1 MTTDNFKNEENQEET
16 NISTDNQDSPE
27 TSEDVSS
34 LEHGNDEEVSSTEE
48 NNGDPTEE
56 SQAASD
62 EVADEAAH
70 QAEFEVGQTV
80 SGTVYKIEDKF
91 VKAHIE
97 GSDFEGIVPISQL
110 TSKRIERPEEIISE
124 DDSIE
129 GVVIKVENE
138 QDRNNVI
145 LSIRKLEE
153 SNAYDSLQSA
163 KDNDETITGTV
174 MEVVKAGLVIDVG
187 VRGFIPASL
196 LSDAYIEDLE
206 QFDGQD
212 LEVKVEDI
220 EPEKN
225 RVILNRKR
233 IVESEKAAERQKQLE
248 SLENGSIIEGEVV
261 RITTFGAFINLGE
274 VDGLAHISEL
284 SYQRVE
290 KVEDAVSIG
299 DTVQVKI
306 LDVDPEQERISL
318 SLKQAQESPFE
329 GFAKEYSAGDVLE
342 GTVKRLVDF
351 GAFVEVTPGVEG
363 LVHVSEISHDHVA
376 VPSDALQEGQTVDV
390 KILSLNEDSEKISLS
405 IKETTEKTA
414 ASTEDQPKVY
424 RDDSQDEGPTL
435 GDVFGDR
442 FKDLDI

>member
-1 MTTDNFKNEENQEET
+1 MTTDNIKNEENQEEI
-16 NISTDNQDSPE
+16 NDS
-27 TSEDVSS
+27 SINEDSNEV
-34 LEHGNDEEVSSTEE
+34 NEEVSTQGTEEE
-48 NNGDPTEE
+48 NNV
-56 SQAASD
+56 SSS
-62 EVADEAAH
+62 
-70 QAEFEVGQTV
+70 FEVGETV
-80 SGTVYKIEDKF
+80 TGTVYKIEDKF
-91 VKAHIE
+91 IKAHID

-110 TSKRIERPEEIISE
+110 TSKRIERPEEIVSE
-124 DDSIE
+124 DDSIK
-129 GVVIKVENE
+129 GVVIKVEDE
-138 QDRNNVI
+138 EDRKNVI

-206 QFDGQD
+206 QFDGQE

-220 EPEKN
+220 ESEKN

-233 IVESEKAAERQKQLE
+233 IVESEKAVERKKQLKT
-248 SLENGSIIEGEVV
+248 LEVGSIVEGEVV

-284 SYQRVE
+284 SYSRVE
-290 KVEDAVSIG
+290 KVEDAVNIG
-299 DTVQVKI
+299 DKVNVKI

-318 SLKQAQESPFE
+318 SLKKAQESPFDE
-329 GFAKEYSAGDVLE
+329 FVKQNSEGDVLE

-363 LVHVSEISHDHVA
+363 LVHVSEISHEHVA
-376 VPSDALQEGQTVDV
+376 VPSDVLKEGQTTQV

-405 IKETTEKTA
+405 IKETTEPA
-414 ASTEDQPKVY
+414 PRSQNNQPKVY
-424 RDDSQDEGPTL
+424 RDDSDDEGPTL

>member
-1 MTTDNFKNEENQEET
+1 MTTDNIKNEENQEE
-16 NISTDNQDSPE
+16 IDNSSINENAGGVNEEVSAQDTPQE
-27 TSEDVSS
+27 NDVSS
-34 LEHGNDEEVSSTEE
+34 S
-48 NNGDPTEE
+48 
-56 SQAASD
+56 
-62 EVADEAAH
+62 
-70 QAEFEVGQTV
+70 FEVGETV
-80 SGTVYKIEDKF
+80 KGTVYKIEDKF
-91 VKAHIE
+91 VKAHIDD
-97 GSDFEGIVPISQL
+97 SDFEGIVPISQL
-110 TSKRIERPEEIISE
+110 TSKRIERPEEIVSE

-129 GVVIKVENE
+129 GVVIKVEDE
-138 QDRNNVI
+138 EDRKNVI

-206 QFDGQD
+206 QFDGQE

-233 IVESEKAAERQKQLE
+233 IVEAEKAVERKKQLE
-248 SLENGSIIEGEVV
+248 TLEVGSIVEGEVV

-284 SYQRVE
+284 SYSRVE
-290 KVEDAVSIG
+290 KVEDAVNIG
-299 DTVQVKI
+299 DKVNVKI

-318 SLKQAQESPFE
+318 SLKQAQESPFD
-329 GFAKEYSAGDVLE
+329 GFIKAHSEGDVLE

-363 LVHVSEISHDHVA
+363 LVHVSEISHEHVA
-376 VPSDALQEGQTVDV
+376 VPSDVLKEGQSVEV

-405 IKETTEKTA
+405 IKETTEPA
-414 ASTEDQPKVY
+414 PRSESSEPKVY
-424 RDDSQDEGPTL
+424 RDDSDDEGPTL

>member
-16 NISTDNQDSPE
+16 NISTDNQNSPE

-34 LEHGNDEEVSSTEE
+34 LEHGNDEEVGSTEE
-48 NNGDPTEE
+48 NNGNATEE
-56 SQAASD
+56 SQPSS
-62 EVADEAAH
+62 DEAADEEKP

-129 GVVIKVENE
+129 GVVIKVEDE

-233 IVESEKAAERQKQLE
+233 IVESEKAVERQKQLE
-248 SLENGSIIEGEVV
+248 SLETGSIIEGEVV

-306 LDVDPEQERISL
+306 LDVDTEQERISL

-329 GFAKEYSAGDVLE
+329 GFVKEYSAGDVLE

-363 LVHVSEISHDHVA
+363 LV
-376 VPSDALQEGQTVDV
+376 QMGR
-390 KILSLNEDSEKISLS
+390 
-405 IKETTEKTA
+405 
-414 ASTEDQPKVY
+414 ASC
-424 RDDSQDEGPTL
+424 RDRGCCK
-435 GDVFGDR
+435 G
-442 FKDLDI
+442 

>member
-16 NISTDNQDSPE
+16 NLSTDNQDSIE
-27 TSEDVSS
+27 TNEDVSAQS
-34 LEHGNDEEVSSTEE
+34 DGDGNDEEIKSTEE
-48 NNGDPTEE
+48 NATQTEF
-56 SQAASD
+56 A
-62 EVADEAAH
+62 
-70 QAEFEVGQTV
+70 VGQIV
-80 SGTVYKIEDKF
+80 NGTVYKIEDKF
-91 VKAHIE
+91 VKTHIE

-138 QDRNNVI
+138 DERNNVI

-153 SNAYDSLQSA
+153 SNAYDSLQTA

-233 IVESEKAAERQKQLE
+233 IVEAEKAVERQKQLE
-248 SLENGSIIEGEVV
+248 SLDTDSIIEGEVV

-290 KVEDAVSIG
+290 KVEDAVNIG
-299 DTVQVKI
+299 DKVQVKI

-318 SLKQAQESPFE
+318 SLKKAQESPFE
-329 GFAKEYSAGDVLE
+329 GFVKEHSAGDVLE

-376 VPSDALQEGQTVDV
+376 VPSDVLEEDQTVDV

-405 IKETTEKTA
+405 IKETTEKTE
-414 ASTEDQPKVY
+414 SPKEGQPKVY
-424 RDDSQDEGPTL
+424 RDDSEDEGPTL

>member
-1 MTTDNFKNEENQEET
+1 MTTDNIKNEENQEEV
-16 NISTDNQDSPE
+16 DN
-27 TSEDVSS
+27 SS
-34 LEHGNDEEVSSTEE
+34 INENSNEVNEEVSAEDTPQE
-48 NNGDPTEE
+48 N
-56 SQAASD
+56 
-62 EVADEAAH
+62 EVSPG
-70 QAEFEVGQTV
+70 FEVGETV
-80 SGTVYKIEDKF
+80 KGTVYKIEDKF
-91 VKAHIE
+91 VKAHIDD
-97 GSDFEGIVPISQL
+97 SDFEGIVPISQL
-110 TSKRIERPEEIISE
+110 TSKRIERPEEIVSE

-138 QDRNNVI
+138 DDRKNVI

-206 QFDGQD
+206 QFDGQE

-233 IVESEKAAERQKQLE
+233 IVEAEKAVERKKQLE
-248 SLENGSIIEGEVV
+248 TLDVGSIVEGEVV

-284 SYQRVE
+284 SYSRVE
-290 KVEDAVSIG
+290 KVEDAVNIG
-299 DTVQVKI
+299 DKVNVKI

-318 SLKQAQESPFE
+318 SLKQAQESPFD
-329 GFAKEYSAGDVLE
+329 GFVKEHSEGDVLE
-342 GTVKRLVDF
+342 GTVRRLVDF

-363 LVHVSEISHDHVA
+363 LVHVSEIGHEHVA
-376 VPSDALQEGQTVDV
+376 VPSDVLKEGQTVEV

-405 IKETTEKTA
+405 IKETTEPA
-414 ASTEDQPKVY
+414 PRSSNNEPKVY
-424 RDDSQDEGPTL
+424 RDDSDDDGPTL

>member
-1 MTTDNFKNEENQEET
+1 
-16 NISTDNQDSPE
+16 TDNQDSPE

-34 LEHGNDEEVSSTEE
+34 LEHGNDEEAGSTEE
-48 NNGDPTEE
+48 NNGDATEE
-56 SQAASD
+56 SQPASD
-62 EVADEAAH
+62 EVADEGTA

-129 GVVIKVENE
+129 GVVIKVEDE

-233 IVESEKAAERQKQLE
+233 IVESEKAVERQKQLE
-248 SLENGSIIEGEVV
+248 ALETGSIIEGEVV

-306 LDVDPEQERISL
+306 LDVNPEQERISL

-329 GFAKEYSAGDVLE
+329 GFVTEYSAG
-342 GTVKRLVDF
+342 
-351 GAFVEVTPGVEG
+351 
-363 LVHVSEISHDHVA
+363 
-376 VPSDALQEGQTVDV
+376 
-390 KILSLNEDSEKISLS
+390 
-405 IKETTEKTA
+405 
-414 ASTEDQPKVY
+414 
-424 RDDSQDEGPTL
+424 
-435 GDVFGDR
+435 
-442 FKDLDI
+442 

>member
-1 MTTDNFKNEENQEET
+1 MTTDNFKNEENQEE
-16 NISTDNQDSPE
+16 IDNSSINE
-27 TSEDVSS
+27 NAGEVNEEMSAEDAQQ
-34 LEHGNDEEVSSTEE
+34 ENEVSS
-48 NNGDPTEE
+48 
-56 SQAASD
+56 S
-62 EVADEAAH
+62 
-70 QAEFEVGQTV
+70 FEVGETV
-80 SGTVYKIEDKF
+80 RGTVYKIEDKF
-91 VKAHIE
+91 VKAHIDD
-97 GSDFEGIVPISQL
+97 SDFEGIVPISQL
-110 TSKRIERPEEIISE
+110 TSKRIERPEEIVSE

-129 GVVIKVENE
+129 GVVIKVEDE
-138 QDRNNVI
+138 EDRKNVI

-163 KDNDETITGTV
+163 KNSDETITGTV

-206 QFDGQD
+206 QFDGQE

-220 EPEKN
+220 EPDKN

-233 IVESEKAAERQKQLE
+233 IVEAEKAVERKKQLE
-248 SLENGSIIEGEVV
+248 TLEVGSIVEGEVV

-284 SYQRVE
+284 SYSRVE
-290 KVEDAVSIG
+290 KVEDAVNIG
-299 DTVQVKI
+299 DKVNVKI

-318 SLKQAQESPFE
+318 SLKQAQESPFD
-329 GFAKEYSAGDVLE
+329 GFIKAHSEGDVLE

-363 LVHVSEISHDHVA
+363 LVHVSEISHEHVA
-376 VPSDALQEGQTVDV
+376 VPSDVLKEGQSVQV

-405 IKETTEKTA
+405 IKETTEPA
-414 ASTEDQPKVY
+414 PRSENNEPKVY
-424 RDDSQDEGPTL
+424 RDDSDDEGPTL